1 MMGYTEA
8 PLAWGHARGMAR
20 AVGVSLTDAVV
31 EGWLTRAELAGLV
44 ETCGRCAQIE
54 ACTGWLAHTVTAPA
68 VPGFCPNAPAIAALM
83 A

>member
-20 AVGVSLTDAVV
+20 VVGVSLTDAVI

-44 ETCGRCAQIE
+44 EACGRCDHLD
-54 ACTGWLAHTVTAPA
+54 ACTNWLAHTVSAVAPPA
-68 VPGFCPNAPAIAALM
+68 FCPNAPAIGALM